1 MALILELISY
11 LLSLLSPKGLDNL
24 ARAIT
29 FVSWDLLK
37 IRRKLILSNLATAF
51 GSEKSEE
58 ERLKVAKLSVYHFV
72 LTALEFLAER
82 NGDLGKKV
90 QIVSGEEHLQATMND
105 GQGIYI
111 LCIHMGSWEAMGG
124 GLNRLGYPSH
134 VIVKKVGSEST
145 DRFVK
150 KLRSKNGFQCIQRKS
165 KGDAVKGIIRI
176 LKKGQIVG
184 FVMDQARPGEPFL
197 PFFDRPAKTNTSF
210 AAILRKIKAPVVPAY
225 IVRKGVFEHEIHV
238 LPPVNLNFT
247 DNAEQDILEHSG
259 MFNSIVEGMIR
270 ACPEQYFWMHNRW
283 KS

>member
-1 MALILELISY
+1 MALILEMVSF
-11 LLSLLSPKGLDNL
+11 LLSLLSPKGLDRL
-24 ARAIT
+24 ARGIT
-29 FVSWDLLK
+29 FISWDVLR
-37 IRRKLILSNLATAF
+37 IRRKLILSNLETAF
-51 GSEKSEE
+51 GNEKSGH

-82 NGDLGKKV
+82 DGNLGKKV
-90 QIVSGEEHLQATMND
+90 NIVSGEEHLESTMKD

-150 KLRSKNGFQCIQRKS
+150 KLRHKNGFQCIQRKT
-165 KGDAVKGIIRI
+165 KGDAVKGIIKTLRS
-176 LKKGQIVG
+176 GQIVG

-197 PFFDRPAKTNTSF
+197 PFFNRPAKTNTSF

-225 IVRKGVFEHEIHV
+225 IVRKSVHEHEIHV
-238 LPPVNLNFT
+238 LPPINLTFT
-247 DNAEQDILEHSG
+247 DDADRDILEHSG
-259 MFNSIVEGMIR
+259 IFNSVVERMIR